1 MPLRNAAHGRFG
13 ILSSSF
19 YHLIPDQVE
28 SSFVLM
34 PVVGLSRFLPP
45 VFPYG
50 GVYRSNWSDHQ
61 YRPKPSSAKSGFL
74 EMGKE
79 QSDYGS
85 NHSFAGCNDGI
96 YLGGMEKPAAIHIRC
111 GDNGWLLNQ
120 QRTED
125 KAVSIDRIAVHT
137 SI

>member
-1 MPLRNAAHGRFG
+1 MSDFWIQAIG
-13 ILSSSF
+13 
-19 YHLIPDQVE
+19 
-28 SSFVLM
+28 FVGVALFIISYQIRSNRALFLCQLLGCLVFCLQFFLM
-34 PVVGLSRFLPP
+34 
-45 VFPYG
+45 G

-61 YRPKPSSAKSGFL
+61 YRPKPSSAESGFL

-111 GDNGWLLNQ
+111 GDSGWLLDQ